1 MGQSLTQD
9 SVKTAATSVD
19 VPDQVLTMEDV
30 GIRNVPINTTSINLT
45 ELNDEVKRSPKNKSK
60 FECSYCDSLFR
71 KERNLILHIRE
82 DHDDE
87 DLDDK
92 SIKFDIEV
100 TRPKK
105 NLNECPE
112 CGIDYHIES
121 ELKRHMDLRHS
132 DPSHLVT
139 SEGDEK
145 NKEETSSDDIERL
158 LAQDEDSS
166 ETGIDAL
173 IEEIDS
179 LEEIVINVS
188 GADIDSHPDKGVSL
202 PKEDDIDQS
211 DKDVEKS
218 QNELNLGNLGQGVLD
233 NEKVVA
239 HDDGNSLD
247 ESEKIEKED
256 DAGKTNGK
264 GDDESS
270 SHQEDNFSH
279 GDEEPMELVGEE
291 MVLDDDA
298 FNLLESAMQAT
309 MSTPDDSD

>member
-145 NKEETSSDDIERL
+145 KKGETSSDDIEQL

-173 IEEIDS
+173 IEEIDF
-179 LEEIVINVS
+179 LDDIVVKAS
-188 GADIDSHPDKGVSL
+188 GEDIGGNDNHPDKGGSL
-202 PKEDDIDQS
+202 PKEDDVDQS
-211 DKDVEKS
+211 IKDVEKN
-218 QNELNLGNLGQGVLD
+218 QNEPNLENFGQGVLD
-233 NEKVVA
+233 KETAVA
-239 HDDGNSLD
+239 H
-247 ESEKIEKED
+247 
-256 DAGKTNGK
+256 
-264 GDDESS
+264 
-270 SHQEDNFSH
+270 
-279 GDEEPMELVGEE
+279 
-291 MVLDDDA
+291 
-298 FNLLESAMQAT
+298 
-309 MSTPDDSD
+309 